1 MEEIKLKCNQTTRH
15 IADKI
20 LFLRRA
26 NKLTQEAFAEK
37 VNLDR
42 RTIARAEEGIH
53 RPSSETLELIAEA
66 FSVPISYFYDNTVYK
81 IDISKTALIY
91 EINTRLNILSKN
103 NLKKV
108 KYFIDIL
115 D

>member
-1 MEEIKLKCNQTTRH
+1 MKDAKQKCKQTTQH

-20 LFLRRA
+20 LLLRRA
-26 NKLTQEAFAEK
+26 NKLTQEGFAEK

-42 RTIARAEEGIH
+42 RTIARAEDGVH
-53 RPSSETLELIAEA
+53 RPSPETLELISDV
-66 FSVPISYFYDNTVYK
+66 FSIPIAYFYDDSIYK
-81 IDISKTALIY
+81 IDIGKTALIY

-108 KYFIDIL
+108 KCFIDIL
-115 D
+115 